1 MIYEYYLDPRMTPGM
16 VEASGLDQ
24 AKKLLYSRGVSYRQ
38 LKPARPIDLRIFWTL
53 LSALSELVSQGFP
66 IHRALEMVEQ
76 SPSRKLAQA
85 ARRVHFYL
93 KAGRPLTECLQ
104 YVFPKIPLHIIEML
118 AVGEASA
125 NLGRTMQHLCTTHA
139 EQRIEFN
146 KIREALVYPSIV
158 LMTAVIVCW
167 VLFDYIVPGFAG
179 LLPPDNSS
187 NHLTSLVFGLAG
199 RVGPTIEFSIW
210 CVVAFLSLWW
220 VASRQPRTRLWME
233 RILFCIP
240 IIQTLIIGRERIKFL
255 GVWSMA
261 LSAGLS
267 ADRSLEFASSALQNV
282 VIRERLYQ
290 ALSQIRAG
298 FRIDQALRETGLLR
312 PHEIFRLHL
321 GLEAGSTAEAVAQVS
336 MEVSRESLHRLRV
349 LTNLAGP
356 VSIILLGIAIGAIA
370 FGIVI
375 PIFSLQSTIH
385 TGV

>member
-1 MIYEYYLDPRMTPGM
+1 MIYEYYLDPGMTPGM
-16 VEASGLDQ
+16 IEASGSDE

-38 LKPARPIDLRIFWTL
+38 LKPASPLDLRIFWTL
-53 LSALSELVSQGFP
+53 LSALSELVNHGFS
-66 IHRALEMVEQ
+66 IHRALEVIDQ
-76 SPSRKLAQA
+76 SPSRKLTQA
-85 ARRVHFYL
+85 VRRVHFYL
-93 KAGRPLTECLQ
+93 KAGRPLTESLQ
-104 YVFPKIPLHIIEML
+104 RVFPKMPLHIIEML

-125 NLGRTMQHLCTTHA
+125 NLGQTMKHLCTTHSQ
-139 EQRIEFN
+139 QRIEFN
-146 KIREALVYPSIV
+146 KIREALMYPSIV
-158 LMTAVIVCW
+158 LMTAVVVCW
-167 VLFDYIVPGFAG
+167 ILFDYIVPGFAG
-179 LLPPDNSS
+179 LLSPDNSS
-187 NHLTSLVFGLAG
+187 NHLTSLVFRLAG
-199 RVGPTIEFSIW
+199 RVGPTIEFSVW
-210 CVVAFLSLWW
+210 CVVVFLSLWW
-220 VASRQPRTRLWME
+220 VASRQPRIRFWME
-233 RILFCIP
+233 RILFCTP

-255 GVWSMA
+255 GVWSMG

-267 ADRSLEFASSALQNV
+267 ADRSLEFAYSALQNV
-282 VIRERLYQ
+282 VIRERVYQ

-298 FRIDQALRETGLLR
+298 FPIDQALRETDLLR

-370 FGIVI
+370 FGVLV